1 MSATCE
7 GISTKARGRCQILE
21 LELQAVVS
29 HGHGCWLQA
38 AGGHGH
44 GCWLQ
49 AAGGHGHGCWSMN
62 SGGHG
67 HGCWLQ
73 AAGGHG
79 HGCWSMNSGVLE
91 EHLVLLTTEP
101 PLQLLTFL

>member
-44 GCWLQ
+44 GCW
-49 AAGGHGHGCWSMN
+49 
-62 SGGHG
+62 
-67 HGCWLQ
+67 
-73 AAGGHG
+73 
-79 HGCWSMNSGVLE
+79 SMNSGVLE